1 MQTDYTPAQ
10 RETYHGIICTG
21 QAALR
26 RWSPT
31 NPMRAAVERQI
42 EDARRVLGIPA

>member
-1 MQTDYTPAQ
+1 MQTLTQSQ
-10 RETYHGIICTG
+10 RESYHDIICSG

-31 NPMRAAVERQI
+31 NPMRRVIERQI
-42 EDARRVLGIPA
+42 ADARRVLGIA